1 MITKLTTLF
10 LVVWVSIAPGCKSL
24 TKDIPPPDYNRP
36 LPPGA
41 LGLRKI
47 TDPAE
52 IPNFT
57 PGCFD
62 LYGLNEGIANSLNFL
77 SKPSSQNF
85 FPYDQI
91 THEHAVASLEAFY
104 ELLESGINGE
114 QLNAE
119 IRQRFDVYTS
129 VGYDD
134 QGTVLFTGYY
144 TPIFNGSLEL
154 TAQFQFPLYR
164 QPEDLIKTDTG
175 EILGRR
181 LPNGST
187 VQYPSRQEIESS
199 NMLAGNELVWLED
212 AFEAYV
218 AHVQGSAVIRLN
230 DGNRLTVGYTAN
242 NGHEY
247 NSAAQE
253 MVADGLLTPD
263 QLNLSSM
270 ISFFKANPHR
280 VSDYTQ
286 RNPRFVF
293 FAETFDNPH
302 GSINEPVITLRT
314 IATDKTV
321 FPPAGI
327 TFINTQLPRT
337 MPGGAGVGILPYSG
351 FALDQD
357 TGGAIR
363 APGRCDVYMGIGDQA
378 GQLAGSTY
386 QEGRLHYLFL
396 KQ

>member
-1 MITKLTTLF
+1 MIAKSIPLLLVLGVCLT
-10 LVVWVSIAPGCKSL
+10 IGCKSSV
-24 TKDIPPPDYNRP
+24 KDIPPLNYNRP
-36 LPPGA
+36 LPAGT

-52 IPNFT
+52 IPSFT

-62 LYGLNEGIANSLNFL
+62 LYGLNKGIANSLNFL

-91 THEHAVASLEAFY
+91 THEHAVASLEAFS
-104 ELLESGINGE
+104 ELLASGISGE
-114 QLNAE
+114 QLNDE

-129 VGYDD
+129 VGCDD

-144 TPIFNGSLEL
+144 TPIFDGSLEP
-154 TAQFQFPLYR
+154 TARFQYPLYR
-164 QPEDLIKTDTG
+164 QPEDLIKTVVG

-181 LPNGST
+181 LPDGST
-187 VQYPSRQEIESS
+187 APYPSRREIETS
-199 NMLAGNELVWLED
+199 NMLAGNELVWLAD

-218 AHVQGSAVIRLN
+218 AHVQGSAVIRLT
-230 DGNRLTVGYTAN
+230 DGDMLTVGYAAN

-247 NSAAQE
+247 NSVAQE
-253 MVADGLLTPD
+253 MIADGLLTAE
-263 QLNLSSM
+263 QQNLSSM
-270 ISFFKANPHR
+270 IVYFKAHPDKVNE
-280 VSDYTQ
+280 YTW

-314 IATDKTV
+314 IATDKSV
-321 FPPAGI
+321 FPPAGV
-327 TFINTQLPRT
+327 TFITTQLPRI
-337 MPGGAGVGILPYSG
+337 MPGGGGVGLLPYSG

-363 APGRCDVYMGIGDQA
+363 AAGRCDVYMGIGDEA
-378 GQLAGSTY
+378 GKLAGATY
-386 QEGRLHYLFL
+386 QEGRLYYLFL
-396 KQ
+396 K

>member
-1 MITKLTTLF
+1 MITKTITLL
-10 LVVWVSIAPGCKSL
+10 LVVWLTICTGCKSQ
-24 TKDIPPPDYNRP
+24 TQDIPPPDYNRP

-104 ELLESGINGE
+104 ELLDSGINGE
-114 QLNAE
+114 QLNNE

-129 VGYDD
+129 VGCDD

-144 TPIFNGSLEL
+144 TPIFNGSLEP
-154 TAQFQFPLYR
+154 TARFQYPLYR

-187 VQYPSRQEIESS
+187 AAYPSRREIETS
-199 NMLAGNELVWLED
+199 NLLAGNELVWLED

-218 AHVQGSAVIRLN
+218 AHVQGSAVIRLT

-242 NGHEY
+242 NGHQYQPIRQDMIDE
-247 NSAAQE
+247 
-253 MVADGLLTPD
+253 GLLSDD
-263 QLNLSSM
+263 QINLASM
-270 ISFFKANPHR
+270 IAFFQANPDK
-280 VSDYTQ
+280 VTQYTY

-302 GSINEPVITLRT
+302 GSINEPVIPLRT
-314 IATDKTV
+314 IATDKSV
-321 FPPAGI
+321 FPPAGV
-327 TFINTQLPRT
+327 TFITTQLPRT

-363 APGRCDVYMGIGDQA
+363 AAGRCDVYMGIGDEA
-378 GQLAGSTY
+378 GKLAGSTY
-386 QEGRLHYLFL
+386 QEGRLYYLFL